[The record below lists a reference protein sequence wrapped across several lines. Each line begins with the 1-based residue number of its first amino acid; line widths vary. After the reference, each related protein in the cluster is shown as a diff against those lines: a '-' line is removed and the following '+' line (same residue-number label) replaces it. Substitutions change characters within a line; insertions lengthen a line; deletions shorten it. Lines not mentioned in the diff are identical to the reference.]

1 MHLSEMWYSQQ
12 QVKLGPESNGRLRS
26 KMAKFSDMLPE
37 ERERKEYLIK
47 TIFKLSQL
55 INFKC
60 VVDTV
65 DNFIDFQD
73 NSGDSIW

>member
-1 MHLSEMWYSQQ
+1 MT
-12 QVKLGPESNGRLRS
+12 
-26 KMAKFSDMLPE
+26 KFSDMLPE

-47 TIFKLSQL
+47 TIFKLGQL

-73 NSGDSIW
+73 NGADSMWLVPLFAVSSKML

>member
-1 MHLSEMWYSQQ
+1 
-12 QVKLGPESNGRLRS
+12 
-26 KMAKFSDMLPE
+26 MAKFSDMLPK

-65 DNFIDFQD
+65 DNFINFQD